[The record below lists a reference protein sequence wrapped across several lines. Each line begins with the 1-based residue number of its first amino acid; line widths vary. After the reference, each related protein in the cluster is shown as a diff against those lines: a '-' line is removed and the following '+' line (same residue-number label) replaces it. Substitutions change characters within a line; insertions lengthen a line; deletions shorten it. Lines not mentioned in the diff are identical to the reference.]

1 MSQLNNKKSKNS
13 LLQVEK
19 WFLFKNFSKSVKGKA
34 KKYSSSLNSLT
45 CFNLSKSSSKSAIT
59 NMKELMAKLKPNK
72 DRLPSTDTTTH
83 TKKETYSYFRLK
95 LVVLVSTLRALILS
109 SFTTQI
115 GTLRTTSK
123 QQPELT
129 ESVKRVKSWSTVWSL
144 AILMRQ
150 KCLKEQHKNLVS
162 IRLFL

>member
-1 MSQLNNKKSKNS
+1 
-13 LLQVEK
+13 
-19 WFLFKNFSKSVKGKA
+19 
-34 KKYSSSLNSLT
+34 
-45 CFNLSKSSSKSAIT
+45 
-59 NMKELMAKLKPNK
+59 MAKLKPNK

-162 IRLFL
+162 IRLFLWAELSSKLGTEYLLEKIRWLKLKWRYFWREVSLDFWRMLSKMKRKRLNSSLTKM